1 MKRKLDDRLLAV
13 ADCVEKGAFLADIGT
28 DHAYLPI
35 YLMEEGKIAGAVA
48 SDIHKGPLERADINI
63 REAGLSDRIAT
74 KLTDGLRGI
83 EEFPV
88 TDVAIAGMGGLM
100 IAGILDAAPFVKE
113 RGTRLILQ
121 PMQHIPELRE
131 YLGKNGYTVTRE
143 AGAIADGKIY
153 QIICV
158 VYTGVTEEYTEME
171 LLLGKYNMAHK
182 NENASFFRALCRRH
196 LDVIGDK
203 IRGMEKG
210 GYDAAHEKAL
220 YASIEAE
227 MNGVSDISV

>member
-13 ADCVEKGAFLADIGT
+13 AGCVSEGAYLADIGT

-35 YLMEEGKIAGAVA
+35 YLMEEGKIIGAVA

-63 REAGLSDRIAT
+63 REASLSNKIAT

-83 EEFPV
+83 EDYPV
-88 TDVAIAGMGGLM
+88 TDVAIAGMGGMM
-100 IAGILDAAPFVKE
+100 IAGILEAAPFVKE
-113 RGTRLILQ
+113 RGTKLILQ

-131 YLGKNGYTVTRE
+131 YLAKNGYSVTKE
-143 AGAIADGKIY
+143 TGAIADGKIY

-158 VYTGVTEEYTEME
+158 VYTGKTETYTETE
-171 LLLGKYNMAHK
+171 LLLGKYNITHK
-182 NENASFFRALCRRH
+182 AENADFFRALCNRH
-196 LDVIGDK
+196 LDMLADK

-210 GYDAAHEKAL
+210 GCDASHEKAL
-220 YASIEAE
+220 WDAIKKESEF
-227 MNGVSDISV
+227 

>member
-13 ADCVEKGAFLADIGT
+13 ADCVSEGAFLADIGT

-35 YLMEEGKIAGAVA
+35 YLMEEGKIIGAVA
-48 SDIHKGPLERADINI
+48 SDIHKGPLMRADVNI
-63 REAGLSDRIAT
+63 REAALSDKIAT

-83 EEFPV
+83 EEYPV
-88 TDVAIAGMGGLM
+88 TDIAIAGMGGLM

-113 RGTRLILQ
+113 RGTKLILQ

-131 YLGKNGYTVTRE
+131 HLAKNGYSVTKE
-143 AGAIADGKIY
+143 TGAIADGKIY

-158 VYTGVTEEYTEME
+158 IYTGKTESYTETE
-171 LLLGKYNMAHK
+171 FLLGKYNIAHK
-182 NENASFFRALCRRH
+182 AENADFFRALCNRH
-196 LDVIGDK
+196 LDMLADK

-210 GYDAAHEKAL
+210 GCDASHEKAL
-220 YASIEAE
+220 FEAIEKEIAF
-227 MNGVSDISV
+227 